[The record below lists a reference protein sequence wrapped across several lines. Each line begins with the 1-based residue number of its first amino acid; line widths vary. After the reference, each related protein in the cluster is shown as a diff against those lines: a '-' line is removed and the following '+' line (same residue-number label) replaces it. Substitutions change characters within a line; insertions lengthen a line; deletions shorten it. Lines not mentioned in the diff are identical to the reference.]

1 MQLEIGSIYSGKIS
15 SITDFGAFVTLENG
29 KTGMVHISEVSNSYV
44 KSIRDILTENQ
55 DVKVK
60 LISISEEGKISL
72 SISQAMSDDKN
83 NQKKPLVRKSPRKPN
98 NVWQGQ
104 KNNEQK
110 EELSFEDMMAR
121 FKKVSDEKMTDL
133 KRSKESKHGSGYSRK
148 R

>member
-1 MQLEIGSIYSGKIS
+1 MQLEIGSIYSGKVS

-55 DVKVK
+55 EVKVK

-83 NQKKPLVRKSPRKPN
+83 NQKKHPTGPVRRGETAFFIPRSERCERYP
-98 NVWQGQ
+98 
-104 KNNEQK
+104 
-110 EELSFEDMMAR
+110 A
-121 FKKVSDEKMTDL
+121 
-133 KRSKESKHGSGYSRK
+133 GSCRQQWERPSSGPVRTCSWGR
-148 R
+148 